1 MGWTFDKDVDQNSSP
16 SIFHWAT
23 RTGGGSAEG
32 KLDIKYREEEQGK
45 NGRQQ
50 GRMEEEAEKER
61 SPEWGEG

>member
-1 MGWTFDKDVDQNSSP
+1 
-16 SIFHWAT
+16 
-23 RTGGGSAEG
+23 
-32 KLDIKYREEEQGK
+32 LDIKYREEEQGK